1 MFCYSPS
8 GSGVQDE
15 EAKETEAGRPPGK
28 LLHVEMR
35 AGLGLK
41 QRERTEGMSGEERKN

>member
-8 GSGVQDE
+8 GSRVQDE
-15 EAKETEAGRPPGK
+15 EAEETEAGRPLGK
-28 LLHVEMR
+28 LWHVGMR

-41 QRERTEGMSGEERKN
+41 QRERKEDVSGQERKN

>member
-8 GSGVQDE
+8 GSGVQGE
-15 EAKETEAGRPPGK
+15 GEARETEAGRPTGR
-28 LLHVEMR
+28 LLHVGMR

-41 QRERTEGMSGEERKN
+41 RRE

>member
-8 GSGVQDE
+8 GSGMQDE
-15 EAKETEAGRPPGK
+15 EAKETEAGRPLGK
-28 LLHVEMR
+28 LLHVGMR

-41 QRERTEGMSGEERKN
+41 QRERKEGVSGEERKN

>member
-15 EAKETEAGRPPGK
+15 EAKETEAGRPLGR
-28 LLHVEMR
+28 LLHVGMR

-41 QRERTEGMSGEERKN
+41 QRERKETMSGDERKN